1 MLFCQKVVVGGF
13 TVYFYLTSSTVEW
26 FSLYNKR
33 RELSKVRAFN
43 IGVFRRG
50 NKPPV
55 LLGEDKKSSATIKS
69 GEASAKPQRNI
80 GKN

>member
-1 MLFCQKVVVGGF
+1 MK
-13 TVYFYLTSSTVEW
+13 TVFGISEDR
-26 FSLYNKR
+26 F
-33 RELSKVRAFN
+33 F

-55 LLGEDKKSSATIKS
+55 LLGEDKKSRATIKS

>member
-1 MLFCQKVVVGGF
+1 MKSLVAEIICYKGF
-13 TVYFYLTSSTVEW
+13 F
-26 FSLYNKR
+26 
-33 RELSKVRAFN
+33 
-43 IGVFRRG
+43 GVFRRG

-55 LLGEDKKSSATIKS
+55 LLGEDKKSRATIKS

>member
-1 MLFCQKVVVGGF
+1 MLKLLRKKVFVGVF
-13 TVYFYLTSSTVEW
+13 L
-26 FSLYNKR
+26 
-33 RELSKVRAFN
+33 
-43 IGVFRRG
+43 GVFRRG

-55 LLGEDKKSSATIKS
+55 LLGEDKTSRATIKR

>member
-1 MLFCQKVVVGGF
+1 MLV
-13 TVYFYLTSSTVEW
+13 
-26 FSLYNKR
+26 
-33 RELSKVRAFN
+33 
-43 IGVFRRG
+43 GVFRRG

-55 LLGEDKKSSATIKS
+55 LRGEDKKSRATTKR

>member
-1 MLFCQKVVVGGF
+1 MKRIKNKITHPENRISLFGVIF
-13 TVYFYLTSSTVEW
+13 
-26 FSLYNKR
+26 
-33 RELSKVRAFN
+33 
-43 IGVFRRG
+43 GVFRRG

-55 LLGEDKKSSATIKS
+55 LLGEDKKSRATIKS

>member
-1 MLFCQKVVVGGF
+1 MGGIIF
-13 TVYFYLTSSTVEW
+13 
-26 FSLYNKR
+26 
-33 RELSKVRAFN
+33 

-55 LLGEDKKSSATIKS
+55 LLGEVKTSSATIKS

>member
-1 MLFCQKVVVGGF
+1 LAEELPSSAVLF
-13 TVYFYLTSSTVEW
+13 
-26 FSLYNKR
+26 
-33 RELSKVRAFN
+33 
-43 IGVFRRG
+43 GVFRRG

-55 LLGEDKKSSATIKS
+55 LLGEDKKSRATIKS

>member
-1 MLFCQKVVVGGF
+1 MNKGVALLRRPYLF
-13 TVYFYLTSSTVEW
+13 
-26 FSLYNKR
+26 
-33 RELSKVRAFN
+33 
-43 IGVFRRG
+43 GVFRRG

-55 LLGEDKKSSATIKS
+55 LLGEDKKSRATIKS

>member
-1 MLFCQKVVVGGF
+1 MLCF
-13 TVYFYLTSSTVEW
+13 
-26 FSLYNKR
+26 NKA
-33 RELSKVRAFN
+33 EHFF

-55 LLGEDKKSSATIKS
+55 LLGEEKTSRATIKR